1 MINNPLL
8 ATRRGALALVT
19 GLLTSMV
26 TPATAQTSAVV
37 AFPFYS
43 GEQAL
48 QGLYQH
54 HLPALA
60 LAFEAEAQALTAQA
74 RRFCAHPSERADLQ
88 AAWRRALLA
97 WQTLSSPAIGPVI
110 ERRSQRQIDFWPPRP
125 PLLKKALARKP
136 QNLADMESVGTP
148 AKGFPTME
156 TMLAGEHHAEHCSYL
171 VLVADGITAEATALR
186 RGFDELATRDW
197 TTDEDAARA
206 AFAEWINQWLGGL
219 ERLRWM
225 HIEQPVQRART
236 AGDKRAPAF
245 ARQSMAD
252 NTAEWRAQ
260 WQALRAQAR
269 LKPEQV
275 SQPPQPGQ
283 GLIPIEAL
291 LMGKGHIA
299 LASRWGQALDAA
311 DAAIGL
317 LPSTPS
323 QDELMAL
330 SKTLKGVTTLYQ
342 TEVAAALDVPLGFS
356 DADGD

>member
-8 ATRRGALALVT
+8 TTRRGALALVA
-19 GLLTSMV
+19 GLLTSIV

-54 HLPALA
+54 HLPPLA
-60 LAFEAEAQALTAQA
+60 RAFEAEAQTLSAEA
-74 RRFCAHPSERADLQ
+74 RRFCARPGERADLQ
-88 AAWRRALLA
+88 AAWRRALLS
-97 WQTLSSPAIGPVI
+97 WQALSSPALGPVI
-110 ERRSQRQIDFWPPRP
+110 EHRSQRQIDFWPPRP

-136 QNLADMESVGTP
+136 QTLADMERVGTP

-156 TMLAGEHHAEHCSYL
+156 TMLAGEHRADHCPYL

-186 RGFDELATRDW
+186 RDFDEMAARDW

-236 AGDKRAPAF
+236 AGDDRAPAF
-245 ARQSMAD
+245 ARQAMAD

-299 LASRWGQALDAA
+299 LARRWGQALDAA
-311 DAAIGL
+311 DAAVGQL
-317 LPSTPS
+317 SATPS
-323 QDELMAL
+323 PDELMAL

-342 TEVAAALDVPLGFS
+342 AEVAAALDVPLGFS

>member
-1 MINNPLL
+1 MLLL
-8 ATRRGALALVT
+8 AGVAAWPVLC
-19 GLLTSMV
+19 
-26 TPATAQTSAVV
+26 AQTQTPLV

-48 QGLYQH
+48 QGLYGQ
-54 HLPALA
+54 HLPPLA
-60 LAFEAEAQALTAQA
+60 RAFEAEAGALVTAA
-74 RRFCAHPSERADLQ
+74 RTHCSTPSSADVLRS
-88 AAWRRALLA
+88 AWRKALLA
-97 WQTLSSPAIGPVI
+97 WQALASPALGPVI
-110 ERRSQRQIDFWPPRP
+110 ERRSQRQIDFWPPRS
-125 PLLKKALARKP
+125 PLLKKALAQAPRT
-136 QNLADMESVGTP
+136 LADMERIGSP
-148 AKGFPTME
+148 AKGFPAME
-156 TMLAGEHHAEHCSYL
+156 MLLVGPSDPAHCPYL
-171 VLVADGITAEATALR
+171 VLIAEGIAAEATALR
-186 RGFDELATRDW
+186 SGFESLATRDW

-225 HIEQPVQRART
+225 HIEQPVQRARM

-299 LASRWGQALDAA
+299 LAGRWGQALDAA
-311 DAAIGL
+311 DTVIGQLPAKPSKEQL
-317 LPSTPS
+317 L
-323 QDELMAL
+323 AL
-330 SKTLKGVTTLYQ
+330 SKTLKGVTSLYQ
-342 TEVAAALDVPLGFS
+342 AEVAAALDVPLGFS